1 MRMRLALALVFI
13 AVPLAAGE
21 VPPFTVEYAYS
32 TGTVAPAYRY
42 SESIDIS
49 ASGAGK
55 LAAAAGYGSVEWEFS
70 FQLTPAER
78 EKLWKTLAEQGLFT
92 RKWEY
97 PDKGRSGVGGGS
109 TGVKVVS
116 GGRTYTVGRGVIEA
130 QRTAAE
136 AILEA
141 VSKSVPPAI
150 RTKLAER
157 RALWQQQEKR

>member
-21 VPPFTVEYAYS
+21 VPPFTVEYSYS
-32 TGTVAPAYRY
+32 TGTLAPAYRY

-55 LAAAAGYGSVEWEFS
+55 LAATAGYGAVEWEFS

-92 RKWEY
+92 KRWEY
-97 PDKGRSGVGGGS
+97 PDKGRGVGGGS

-116 GGRTYTVGRGVIEA
+116 GGRTYTLGSGVVEP
-130 QRTAAE
+130 QRKAAE
-136 AILEA
+136 AILQA
-141 VSKSVPPAI
+141 VSTSVPPAI

-157 RALWQQQEKR
+157 RALWRQQQEKR